1 MGQMKKYKV
10 TMDYFTQENTS
21 LKKEVDSRKSSI
33 KKQLDAGTLRNE
45 NEKLQRFID
54 NIPQDM
60 MREIQ
65 SQQQQPPQKGRYE
78 RD

>member
-65 SQQQQPPQKGRYE
+65 SQQRQPPQKGRYE